1 MFHPA
6 RACLFPP
13 GRFCGRERAGGAPGS
28 GIRAGVAQELLLF
41 WVCRRLF
48 GRERIV
54 PAPAEVKLNLE
65 EITLMASQ
73 ALSPDQSLGRLLQEI
88 GLEGLLTIGA
98 PVGGEG
104 DWTTITLEQLDD
116 KIIHSA
122 MGNFPLHRWFDG
134 LGHAP
139 VVFLEKDGTRLH
151 L

>member
-1 MFHPA
+1 
-6 RACLFPP
+6 
-13 GRFCGRERAGGAPGS
+13 
-28 GIRAGVAQELLLF
+28 
-41 WVCRRLF
+41 
-48 GRERIV
+48 
-54 PAPAEVKLNLE
+54 
-65 EITLMASQ
+65 MASQ

-151 L
+151 LRSACFRSGELMIEVITDLLSGERTTDHLSVAVLRARIQSAGGATPWTPAPKQRTPTAERKEA